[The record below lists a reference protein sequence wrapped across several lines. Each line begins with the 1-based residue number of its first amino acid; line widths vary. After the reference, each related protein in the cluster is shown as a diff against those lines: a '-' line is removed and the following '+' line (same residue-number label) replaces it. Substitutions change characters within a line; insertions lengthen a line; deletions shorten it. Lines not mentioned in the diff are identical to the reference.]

1 MSLTKPCTLRINA
14 SEIALIT
21 NFHKYGT
28 KEKYL
33 DLFISNLYKN
43 QLKLKHKDELE
54 DIKIETTTESINS
67 LINTNLQDILST
79 SLQTITDTS
88 TLNDCTYTIA
98 NVVNTMNV
106 DNNVKEFI
114 KSNLTDRINQAYG
127 HKTESKAIKLY
138 ESKTNDIVYD
148 NNIKAYYKKYG
159 SFSIC
164 GRIDGLIDKDGVTY
178 INEVKNRRNC
188 IFNIIP
194 LYERI
199 QLLTYTK
206 LVGINNIIFM
216 QCKDEEYK
224 IDTLVDFNDEE
235 LWNDI
240 LNRLTGYCELIYQ
253 LRRMHVLR
261 REFLKIDN
269 NVKYDYLKS
278 RLNWL

>member
-1 MSLTKPCTLRINA
+1 MT
-14 SEIALIT
+14 
-21 NFHKYGT
+21 
-28 KEKYL
+28 
-33 DLFISNLYKN
+33 
-43 QLKLKHKDELE
+43 
-54 DIKIETTTESINS
+54 
-67 LINTNLQDILST
+67 
-79 SLQTITDTS
+79 
-88 TLNDCTYTIA
+88 
-98 NVVNTMNV
+98 
-106 DNNVKEFI
+106 
-114 KSNLTDRINQAYG
+114 
-127 HKTESKAIKLY
+127 
-138 ESKTNDIVYD
+138 
-148 NNIKAYYKKYG
+148 KYG

-188 IFNIIP
+188 IFSSIP

-224 IDTLVDFNDEE
+224 IDTLIDFNDEE

-240 LNRLTGYCELIYQ
+240 INRLTGYCELIYQ

-269 NVKYDYLKS
+269 NAKYDYLKS
-278 RLNWL
+278 RLGWLIN